1 MTKDSKLE
9 VQEKEVMHF
18 SESSITREDFD
29 YTAVNEEMNIQTV
42 YDETKQKDH
51 QKILSLIQA
60 AEDELADLK
69 LRRVI
74 MEANFEKLL
83 SLFHHHVLDEYKIS
97 ALQSKF

>member
-42 YDETKQKDH
+42 YDETKQKDY

-69 LRRVI
+69 LRRG
-74 MEANFEKLL
+74 
-83 SLFHHHVLDEYKIS
+83 DYG
-97 ALQSKF
+97 SKF

>member
-42 YDETKQKDH
+42 YDETKQKDY
-51 QKILSLIQA
+51 QKILSLI
-60 AEDELADLK
+60 
-69 LRRVI
+69 
-74 MEANFEKLL
+74 
-83 SLFHHHVLDEYKIS
+83 
-97 ALQSKF
+97 

>member
-18 SESSITREDFD
+18 SESSIPREDID

-60 AEDELADLK
+60 AEDELSDFFK
-69 LRRVI
+69 
-74 MEANFEKLL
+74 
-83 SLFHHHVLDEYKIS
+83 
-97 ALQSKF
+97 